1 MEQLEHEAVVQPDK
15 VDLYSFEKKYTSKQ
29 IALIDNEI
37 ELEDAIVRMK
47 ACKAKLKSAS
57 KRVDELKKLRHS
69 LMVDPEA
76 DSEWGR
82 TNVWSVGSP
91 NLEAQG
97 VGKAR
102 ENYTI
107 YYLIE

>member
-1 MEQLEHEAVVQPDK
+1 MKYDPDMIPTAK
-15 VDLYSFEKKYTSKQ
+15 AYTAKH
-29 IALIDNEI
+29 ITLINNEI

-76 DSEWGR
+76 DSE
-82 TNVWSVGSP
+82 
-91 NLEAQG
+91 
-97 VGKAR
+97 
-102 ENYTI
+102 
-107 YYLIE
+107 